1 MFCKK
6 CGASIPDGYKFCMNC
21 GAKADVSQPNTIKK
35 PLNKK
40 ILVSVLGIIVGLLII
55 SGLAIKLS
63 GPTEKDGYFA
73 NIPWG
78 TDIETV
84 QKKVDKYFKCES
96 FVSGNSVK
104 ATVQDYNGM
113 AGLNALVSLNCDE
126 NKTLDSVHVILIID
140 NGYTPDELFSILA
153 EQYNKLYTQRVYNPG
168 AGGMWQTPN
177 STICTFEELYAV
189 TFEKLS

>member
-6 CGASIPDGYKFCMNC
+6 CGAAIPDGYKYCMNC
-21 GAKADVSQPNTIKK
+21 GAKADVSQPNTTKK
-35 PLNKK
+35 PLKK
-40 ILVSVLGIIVGLLII
+40 KVFVSILGIIVGLLIV

-96 FVSGNSVK
+96 FVSDNSVK

-113 AGLNALVSLNCDE
+113 TGLKALVSFDCDE
-126 NKTLDSVHVILIID
+126 NNTLDSVNVILIAD
-140 NGYTPDELFSILA
+140 NGYNPDELFSILA
-153 EQYNKLYTQRVYNPG
+153 EQYNKLYTQHVYAPG
-168 AGGMWQTPN
+168 TGGIWQTPN
-177 STICTFEELYAV
+177 STIYTFEELYMV
-189 TFEKLS
+189 VFEKLS